1 MKPKPPG
8 AMMKRG
14 GCLGRALPSIPLLL
28 SPLLHLPPPS
38 PPPPSPPHPPSIPA
52 PSIPP
57 SLHPAPPWE
66 PSPRAPYSA
75 GGAPRPNHSVFQ
87 VKSNVSC
94 SFSAPQG
101 ERICLN
107 LLVLDSAPE
116 PLHLRR
122 GGGQAAPLLSK
133 KLPRPRVSS
142 WGRGLLCSVGF

>member
-1 MKPKPPG
+1 MKPKPLG
-8 AMMKRG
+8 AMMKCG
-14 GCLGRALPSIPLLL
+14 GCFGRSLPSIPLLL

-38 PPPPSPPHPPSIPA
+38 PPPFTPPRPGSQA
-52 PSIPP
+52 PGSVVC
-57 SLHPAPPWE
+57 
-66 PSPRAPYSA
+66 R
-75 GGAPRPNHSVFQ
+75 GAPRPNHSVFQ

-94 SFSAPQG
+94 SFSAPQA

-142 WGRGLLCSVGF
+142 WGRCLLCSVGF

>member
-1 MKPKPPG
+1 MVGHCPPSPYSSP
-8 AMMKRG
+8 
-14 GCLGRALPSIPLLL
+14 PSSICPLHPR
-28 SPLLHLPPPS
+28 PLHRPPTPPPS
-38 PPPPSPPHPPSIPA
+38 PPPAS
-52 PSIPP
+52 PP

-142 WGRGLLCSVGF
+142 WGRCLLCSVGF